1 LTVVISVSDHV
12 STGPR
17 TDLLQSKARMR
28 PAISPAPIIREPEM
42 GTLRKEREVRDD
54 NGMRNLNP
62 RQHWA
67 SMDKN
72 SAGGMADSHHN
83 SAKL

>member
-1 LTVVISVSDHV
+1 
-12 STGPR
+12 
-17 TDLLQSKARMR
+17 
-28 PAISPAPIIREPEM
+28 M

-62 RQHWA
+62 GQHWA